1 MKKPRPSPAGLKKSL
16 YAAVSRTRKLFGSL
30 AQGGPNKF
38 GAPHTG
44 RLIETEHDNPKEL
57 RTVRNSR
64 ALNAMPIAF
73 AAYFRQFN
81 LVAHAATAAIHLTL
95 ADRTAHDCVPFHNC
109 RGVRPWPEKGTV
121 KRPGNYRRRGSRHVA
136 DDLNSEKCAFEPASR
151 SWGSSPGCIV
161 SRSGSCSQLCPWQ
174 PRVLQGSSRI

>member
-1 MKKPRPSPAGLKKSL
+1 MSGQKYSHMTPVLHHRGPAGQQWLENEKAPSVTGGAQKIL
-16 YAAVSRTRKLFGSL
+16 YAAVSRTRKLFGSP

-44 RLIETEHDNPKEL
+44 RLIETEHDNHPKEL

-73 AAYFRQFN
+73 ASYFRQFN

-121 KRPGNYRRRGSRHVA
+121 KRPGNYRRRGCGNVRASAIGRH
-136 DDLNSEKCAFEPASR
+136 
-151 SWGSSPGCIV
+151 
-161 SRSGSCSQLCPWQ
+161 Q
-174 PRVLQGSSRI
+174 PRS

>member
-1 MKKPRPSPAGLKKSL
+1 MKKPRPSPAGPKKSL
-16 YAAVSRTRKLFGSL
+16 YAAVSRTRKLFGSP

-44 RLIETEHDNPKEL
+44 RLIETEHDNHSKEL

-121 KRPGNYRRRGSRHVA
+121 KLPPGNYRRRGPLRKRLRLGYRSSSAVVLAGASYVRSHLSNNCSPTGSRPVRVKR
-136 DDLNSEKCAFEPASR
+136 DWSR
-151 SWGSSPGCIV
+151 
-161 SRSGSCSQLCPWQ
+161 
-174 PRVLQGSSRI
+174 